1 MVYRHR
7 AKTCLT
13 VQNMMCWWMEVG
25 REAERI
31 KLDGF
36 SLILVQH
43 SSAGLVKSRRL
54 KIVDEAL
61 NHSINVVLIFE
72 E

>member
-1 MVYRHR
+1 
-7 AKTCLT
+7 
-13 VQNMMCWWMEVG
+13 MCWWMEVG

-54 KIVDEAL
+54 KIVDGAL